1 MAADGFIPSTAL
13 ILAKPSRPI
22 TTLLTSFFAEDFFR
36 VDINKSYH
44 EPRRFAKTTAP
55 DGQITSPNQKRVKPL
70 RVKYLSS
77 VLQKYVIISPHPAST
92 RRGVSRSSRTLGAGC
107 GGREDVSARLRVD
120 EGIFSDGQA
129 AWSCPPDAGDKPAR
143 RFSPGDGGQQARSP
157 EESTEQPLTPSRREC
172 RLFRPCLW

>member
-55 DGQITSPNQKRVKPL
+55 GGQITSPNQKRVKPL

-77 VLQKYVIISPHPAST
+77 VLQKYMIISPHPAST

-107 GGREDVSARLRVD
+107 GGREDVQRAQRAPTKASFRTAKPCGPV
-120 EGIFSDGQA
+120 
-129 AWSCPPDAGDKPAR
+129 PPTLGTSLAR
-143 RFSPGDGGQQARSP
+143 RYSPGDGANKPGAPRRARS
-157 EESTEQPLTPSRREC
+157 SR
-172 RLFRPCLW
+172 

>member
-92 RRGVSRSSRTLGAGC
+92 RRGVSRSSRTLERDAVD
-107 GGREDVSARLRVD
+107 EKMLSAPSARRRRHLFGRPSRVVL
-120 EGIFSDGQA
+120 SPRRWGQA
-129 AWSCPPDAGDKPAR
+129 LRDDVREVTGANKPGAPR
-143 RFSPGDGGQQARSP
+143 RARS
-157 EESTEQPLTPSRREC
+157 SR
-172 RLFRPCLW
+172 